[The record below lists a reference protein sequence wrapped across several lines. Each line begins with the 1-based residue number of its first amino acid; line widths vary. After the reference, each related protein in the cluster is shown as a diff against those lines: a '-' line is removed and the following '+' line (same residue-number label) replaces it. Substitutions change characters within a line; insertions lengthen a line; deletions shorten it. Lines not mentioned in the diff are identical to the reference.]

1 MEKKDDN
8 SMVEELVLGVLLH
21 CRPFTHHRQQFTWN
35 DTYRYQKRMSRICLS
50 VTDTRCKK
58 EKKCYRY
65 SEAFRRSEKN
75 AAGLT

>member
-58 EKKCYRY
+58 EKSVTDILKHLG
-65 SEAFRRSEKN
+65 
-75 AAGLT
+75 GLKKMQLA

>member
-8 SMVEELVLGVLLH
+8 SMVDELVLGVLLH

-35 DTYRYQKRMSRICLS
+35 DTYRYQKSMSRICLS

-58 EKKCYRY
+58 EKSVTDILKYLG
-65 SEAFRRSEKN
+65 
-75 AAGLT
+75 GLKKMQLA